1 MLCVDGG
8 MLGWVGGWVD
18 VCVRGWCVC
27 VCVFYCLR
35 NRSLVEDVDVMC

>member
-1 MLCVDGG
+1 MCA
-8 MLGWVGGWVD
+8 WVV
-18 VCVRGWCVC
+18 CVC

>member
-8 MLGWVGGWVD
+8 MLGWVNGWVGGWVD

-27 VCVFYCLR
+27 VCVCVCFIVY
-35 NRSLVEDVDVMC
+35 VTDH

>member
-8 MLGWVGGWVD
+8 MLGWVNGWVGGWVD

-27 VCVFYCLR
+27 VCVCFIVY
-35 NRSLVEDVDVMC
+35 VTDH

>member
-1 MLCVDGG
+1 MD
-8 MLGWVGGWVD
+8 GWVGGLMY
-18 VCVRGWCVC
+18 VCVGGVCVCVC